1 MIHVYDKGN
10 SAYDKNGNVI
20 LFPKS
25 GTVRMA
31 AGGNYEL
38 QMVCP
43 MDAEGG
49 YRHLIREAVVKAP
62 VPKETIETAYSGMD
76 VDVYVTTGAAAL
88 RSGKNEPSII
98 NYSAWTAQPD
108 PVYTAGSKV
117 TYLNAN
123 YQCTQYNAEDYLST
137 VPPGPNHPWWVEI
150 ARTTAGDPVLV
161 NLKSGTDLYYVSG
174 PDGNGWYTMCTT
186 YGLEGYIKGTQITF
200 SRHLTPAET
209 QPRTITEQL
218 FRIKTVNRDRNNKTV
233 TVNAKH
239 ISYDLNG
246 VLIKSAKINRKP
258 PAEALA
264 WIEQGFMISYPG
276 TIATNMPTSADAT
289 YSAEISGKSG
299 MYALIDP
306 DKGVVPC
313 FGAEFRRDNWD
324 LFVMAKTNTDR
335 GFRIRYSNN
344 MQGVQWKTDSSSL
357 KTRIVPVAKDADGS
371 DLYLTPYE
379 WVDSSHINDYDT
391 IYMERLKVNGQV
403 GKDDGTET
411 ATNWTA
417 ATLRTEMAKQAQSLF
432 DVNHV
437 DVPSDE
443 ITVAFEMLGDT
454 AEYPRL
460 KDLQSMVLYD
470 TVIAIDEDTGLSAS
484 VTVDELEFDIVKK
497 KITAAKLT
505 NYKAYNVKN
514 VGGFN
519 VLDNSITGDKLTDE
533 AGDQLIG
540 SAVDRA
546 AEEAADYTDMK
557 ANQTRQQAAEDT
569 EDAIGTYDTAIK
581 AWIAE
586 NYQPLPNRRITE
598 EEESR

>member
-49 YRHLIREAVVKAP
+49 YKHLVEEAIIKAP
-62 VPKETIETAYSGMD
+62 VPKETITTAYSGMD
-76 VDVYVTTGAAAL
+76 VDVYVTTQAAAL
-88 RSGKNEPSII
+88 RSGPTEPTTITYPTWSII
-98 NYSAWTAQPD
+98 TDYSVGD
-108 PVYTAGSKV
+108 KV
-117 TYLNAN
+117 TWWNKN
-123 YQCTQYNAEDYLST
+123 YQCIYWDNDDHLHTHIT
-137 VPPGPNHPWWVEI
+137 PNNNPWWTEI
-150 ARTTAGDPVLV
+150 ARTTAGDPALV

-174 PDGNGWYTMCTT
+174 PDSNSWYKMCTT
-186 YGLEGYIKGTQITF
+186 YGLEGYIKGSQITY
-200 SRHLTPAET
+200 SRHLTQAET
-209 QPRTITEQL
+209 QPRTITDQL
-218 FRIKTVNRDRNNKTV
+218 FRIKTVNEDGNSKTV
-233 TVNAKH
+233 TVNARH
-239 ISYDLNG
+239 VSYDLNG
-246 VLIKSAKINRKP
+246 NMIKSVNIKRKP

-264 WIEQGFMISYPG
+264 WIEQGFMMDYRG

-313 FGAEFRRDNWD
+313 FDAEFRRDNWD
-324 LFVMAKTNTDR
+324 LFIMAKTNTDR

-344 MQGVQWKTDSSSL
+344 MEGVQWKKDSTNL
-357 KTRIVPVAKDADGS
+357 KTRIVPVAKDEDGS
-371 DLYLTPYE
+371 DLYLTPTE
-379 WVDSSHINDYDT
+379 WIDSSHINDYDT
-391 IYMERLKVNGQV
+391 IYMYRIKVNGQV

-417 ATLRTEMAKQAQSLF
+417 ATLRAEMEKQAQSLF
-432 DVNHV
+432 DVEHV
-437 DVPSDE
+437 DIPSNE
-443 ITVAFEMLGDT
+443 ITVAFEMLGET
-454 AEYPRL
+454 AEYPWL
-460 KDLQSMVLYD
+460 KALQSMVLYD
-470 TVIAIDEDTGLSAS
+470 TVIAIDERTGLSAS
-484 VTVDELEFDIVKK
+484 VTVDELEFDIVKE

-514 VGGFN
+514 VGGMN

-533 AGDQLIG
+533 AGEQLIS
-540 SAVDRA
+540 SAVNSA
-546 AEEAADYTDMK
+546 TETAADYTDQK
-557 ANQTRQQAAEDT
+557 AYQTRQQASQDT
-569 EDAIGTYDTAIK
+569 TEAIGDYDTQIK
-581 AWIAE
+581 AWIAQ
-586 NYQPLPNRRITE
+586 NYQPLPTIRSIE
-598 EEESR
+598 EEEGR

>member
-25 GTVRMA
+25 GTIRMA

-49 YRHLIREAVVKAP
+49 YKHLIREAVVKAP
-62 VPKETIETAYSGMD
+62 VPKETITTAYSGMD
-76 VDVYVTTGAAAL
+76 VDVYVTTQAAAL
-88 RSGKNEPSII
+88 RSGKHEDSII
-98 NYSAWTAQPD
+98 NYSEWSQSPD
-108 PVYTAGSKV
+108 PPYTPGSKV
-117 TYLNAN
+117 TYTGITAKN
-123 YQCTQYNAEDYLST
+123 YQCVQYEVGDYRQT
-137 VPPGPNHPWWVEI
+137 IPPPFNDWWVEI
-150 ARTTAGDPVLV
+150 ARTTPGDPVLV
-161 NLKSGTDLYYVSG
+161 NLKSGTELYYVDG
-174 PDGNGWYTMCTT
+174 PDSNGWYTMCTT
-186 YGLEGYIKGTQITF
+186 YGLEGYIKGTYITY

-209 QPRTITEQL
+209 QPRVIKDQL
-218 FRIKTVNRDRNNKTV
+218 FRIKTVNRDKNNRTV

-246 VLIKSAKINRKP
+246 VLIKNAKINRKP

-264 WIEQGFMISYPG
+264 WIEQAFMITYPG

-344 MQGVQWKTDSSSL
+344 MQGVQWKTDSSNL

-371 DLYLTPYE
+371 DLYLTPTE

-391 IYMERLKVNGQV
+391 IYMDRLKVNGQV

-417 ATLRTEMAKQAQSLF
+417 ETLRAEMAAQAQSLF
-432 DVNHV
+432 DVDHV
-437 DVPSDE
+437 DIPSDE

-454 AEYPRL
+454 AEYAWL
-460 KDLQSMVLYD
+460 KDLQNMVLYD

-484 VTVDELEFDIVKK
+484 VTVDELEFDIVKE

-514 VGGFN
+514 VGGYN
-519 VLDNSITGDKLTDE
+519 VMANSITGEKLTDE
-533 AGDQLIG
+533 AGEQLIS
-540 SAVDRA
+540 SAVNSA
-546 AEEAADYTDMK
+546 TESATEYTDQK
-557 ANQTRQQAAEDT
+557 AYQTRQQASQDT
-569 EDAIGTYDTAIK
+569 TDAINTYDTSIK
-581 AWIAE
+581 AWVAQNFVE
-586 NYQPLPNRRITE
+586 K
-598 EEESR
+598 